1 MGVINVVD
9 LIVSPMSNKRQAG
22 PSDAARRLVQPTE
35 FPCEPLRR
43 LHQTALVC
51 RRFSLGQWDELS
63 ELNGMTTMTVP
74 PTGAMPSEEEP
85 IDALDAVDYDPVDHL
100 NAIFSHPSTLSSVS
114 HISDALRTYED
125 ELDYD
130 IGALVEEQVTSNAE
144 SVERIQA
151 AKADLSELFK
161 KIDDVRERASKTEQA
176 ITDMT
181 ADIKQLDNAKKNLTL
196 SMTALKRLQMLT
208 TAYDQLHALS
218 RTRQYRDC
226 AQLLQAVIQL
236 MAHFKSYRSIDQIA
250 ILSRNV
256 ADIQRDLLEQICE
269 DFEIAFAKGEVAQ
282 KRVMLSEA
290 CLVADALGEHAR
302 SRLVTWYCNTQ
313 LREYRQVFRNNEEAG
328 SLDNISRRYSWFRRI
343 LKIYDEENA
352 AIFPAAWRVNE
363 ILANVFCEGTRED
376 YKGILSRSVRN
387 GQTIDVNLLLSCLQ
401 ETLEF
406 EHSLERRF
414 SPPRP
419 STDTFASTE
428 NPTFS
433 QSISE
438 AFEPYL
444 SIWVEAQDKQLA
456 ALLPKYR
463 QQPIKPPDD
472 EFNSHIVVSSS
483 TELFNFYR
491 HSLQQCS
498 KLSTG
503 ASLADLAKLF
513 AKYLDQYAQQIL
525 LNYISE
531 RPPGS
536 APSAVP
542 TIEDLVIVLNTA
554 DYCYTTCNQLEEK
567 IKSRLDESLK
577 QSVDLQSQADSFMGI
592 ASAAV
597 RGLVRQVEI
606 NLEPCWR
613 EMRNTPW
620 GKIEAVSDQSSYV
633 SELLSHTKEKA
644 AEILPLLHKQQYA
657 RAFSDHLIEL
667 VSSLFISNVFQC
679 KPVSE
684 AGAEQMLLD
693 SYTLKSG
700 LSSLLPAP
708 APAGFVKRVN
718 SSFFKIETLLKTLQ
732 VRPSPPEA
740 LVQAYLIH
748 IADRNN
754 NNFRKILDLKGI
766 RSRQEQNHLVEL
778 FQLHRASDRYA
789 SSLQQSNPMLTA
801 IQAPA
806 ATSRFDASMLGS
818 AIISAA
824 KDGVDRFGN
833 PSLGAGITGGTG
845 TAGSVTGPGTSS
857 PVPNA
862 AQQVS
867 HVHSPSESSSAVNL
881 NENLKNIGKFF
892 RRDLGGFGGRFG
904 RGAD

>member
-1 MGVINVVD
+1 MIATPATNGHMPPD
-9 LIVSPMSNKRQAG
+9 AEPSP
-22 PSDAARRLVQPTE
+22 
-35 FPCEPLRR
+35 
-43 LHQTALVC
+43 
-51 RRFSLGQWDELS
+51 
-63 ELNGMTTMTVP
+63 
-74 PTGAMPSEEEP
+74 
-85 IDALDAVDYDPVDHL
+85 DALDAVDYDPIDHL
-100 NAIFSHPSTLSSVS
+100 NAIFAHPSSLSSVS
-114 HISDALRTYED
+114 QISSALHTYED
-125 ELDYD
+125 ELDDD
-130 IGALVEEQVTSNAE
+130 IGTLVETQVTSNAE
-144 SVERIQA
+144 SVERIQT

-161 KIDDVRERASKTEQA
+161 KIDDVRERASKTEQS

-181 ADIKQLDNAKKNLTL
+181 ADIKQLDNAKQNLTL

-208 TAYDQLHALS
+208 TAYDQLQALS
-218 RTRQYRDC
+218 RTRQYREC

-250 ILSRNV
+250 ILSKNV
-256 ADIQRDLLEQICE
+256 ADIQRQLLEQVCE
-269 DFEIAFAKGEVAQ
+269 DFEMAFSKSEVAQ
-282 KRVMLSEA
+282 KRGILSEA
-290 CLVADALGEHAR
+290 CQVVDALGEHAR

-328 SLDNISRRYSWFRRI
+328 SLDNISRRYAWFRRI

-352 AIFPAAWRVNE
+352 AIFPTSWRVNE

-376 YKGILSRSVRN
+376 YKGILSRSVRS

-401 ETLEF
+401 ETLDF

-414 SPPRP
+414 APPTRQ
-419 STDTFASTE
+419 STDTFASNE
-428 NPTFS
+428 APVFS

-444 SIWVEAQDKQLA
+444 SVWVEAQDKQLA

-463 QQPIKPPDD
+463 QQPLRPID
-472 EFNSHIVVSSS
+472 EEFDSHTVIPSS
-483 TELFNFYR
+483 TELFAFYR
-491 HSLQQCS
+491 HSLQQCA

-503 ASLADLAKLF
+503 NSLAELAKVF
-513 AKYLDQYAQQIL
+513 AKYLDQYAQQVL

-531 RPPGS
+531 RPS
-536 APSAVP
+536 AHTPSKTP
-542 TIEDLVIVLNTA
+542 SEEDLISVLNTA
-554 DYCYTTCNQLEEK
+554 DYCYTTCTQLEEK
-567 IKSRLDESLK
+567 IKGRLDDSIK

-597 RGLVRQVEI
+597 RGLVRKVELD
-606 NLEPCWR
+606 LESCWR

-620 GKIEAVSDQSSYV
+620 SRMEAVSDQSSYV
-633 SELLSHTKEKA
+633 G
-644 AEILPLLHKQQYA
+644 EILSRTKTRASEITQLLHKQQYA
-657 RAFSDHLIEL
+657 RAFADHLVEL
-667 VSSLFISNVFQC
+667 ISSLFISNVFQC

-684 AGAEQMLLD
+684 TGAEQMLLD

-718 SSFFKIETLLKTLQ
+718 NSFFKIEALLKTLQ
-732 VRPSPPEA
+732 VQPSPPEA

-754 NNFRKILDLKGI
+754 NNFRKILDIKGI
-766 RSRQEQNHLVEL
+766 RNRQEQNHLVEL

-789 SSLQQSNPMLTA
+789 SNLQQSNPILTA
-801 IQAPA
+801 FQTSTATTTGSVSQGLSA
-806 ATSRFDASMLGS
+806 AASMPTRFDPTMLGS

-833 PSLGAGITGGTG
+833 PLSSSAAAGTTS
-845 TAGSVTGPGTSS
+845 TSGSALNSTSAASS
-857 PVPNA
+857 PVPA
-862 AQQVS
+862 APAQPPS
-867 HVHSPSESSSAVNL
+867 HAHTPSESTATL

-904 RGAD
+904 RGAEE

>member
-1 MGVINVVD
+1 M
-9 LIVSPMSNKRQAG
+9 
-22 PSDAARRLVQPTE
+22 AAITFPTIGQMPPTE
-35 FPCEPLRR
+35 DP
-43 LHQTALVC
+43 
-51 RRFSLGQWDELS
+51 SL
-63 ELNGMTTMTVP
+63 
-74 PTGAMPSEEEP
+74 
-85 IDALDAVDYDPVDHL
+85 DALDAVDYDPIDHL
-100 NAIFSHPSTLSSVS
+100 NSIFSHPSTLSSVC
-114 HISDALRTYED
+114 HISDGLHTYKD
-125 ELDYD
+125 ELDDD
-130 IGALVEEQVTSNAE
+130 ISTLVEEQVTSNAE
-144 SVERIQA
+144 SVERIQV

-161 KIDDVRERASKTEQA
+161 KIDDVRERASKTELA
-176 ITDMT
+176 ITSMT
-181 ADIKQLDNAKKNLTL
+181 ADIKQLDHAKKNLTL

-208 TAYDQLHALS
+208 TAYDQLQALS

-256 ADIQRDLLEQICE
+256 ADIQRDLLEQVCE
-269 DFEIAFAKGEVAQ
+269 DFELVFAKGEVTQ
-282 KRVMLSEA
+282 KQGVLAEA
-290 CLVADALGEHAR
+290 CLVADALGDYAR

-328 SLDNISRRYSWFRRI
+328 SLDNISRRFSWFRRI

-352 AIFPAAWRVNE
+352 AIFPASWRVNE
-363 ILANVFCEGTRED
+363 ILANVFCEGTRD
-376 YKGILSRSVRN
+376 DFKGILSRSVRS

-401 ETLEF
+401 ETLDF

-414 SPPRP
+414 APLSRP
-419 STDTFASTE
+419 STDTFMSNEA
-428 NPTFS
+428 PVFS

-444 SIWVEAQDKQLA
+444 NVWVDAQDKQLA

-463 QQPIKPPDD
+463 QQPLKSPDD
-472 EFNSHIVVSSS
+472 EFDSHTVISSS
-483 TELFNFYR
+483 TELFTFYR
-491 HSLQQCS
+491 NSLQQCA
-498 KLSTG
+498 KLSRG
-503 ASLADLAKLF
+503 GSLAELAKVF
-513 AKYLDQYAQQIL
+513 AKYLDQYAQQVL

-531 RPPGS
+531 RPTGHTS
-536 APSAVP
+536 SKVPSVEELVP
-542 TIEDLVIVLNTA
+542 VLNTA

-567 IKSRLDESLK
+567 IKGRLDEALK
-577 QSVDLQSQADSFMGI
+577 QTVDLQSQADSFMGI

-606 NLEPCWR
+606 DLEPCWR

-620 GKIEAVSDQSSYV
+620 SKMEAVSDQSSYV
-633 SELLSHTKEKA
+633 SELLSRTKTKSS
-644 AEILPLLHKQQYA
+644 EILPLLHKQQYA
-657 RAFSDHLIEL
+657 RAFSDHVVEL
-667 VSSLFISNVFQC
+667 MSSLFLSNVYQC
-679 KPVSE
+679 RPISE
-684 AGAEQMLLD
+684 TGAEQMLLD

-748 IADRNN
+748 IADCNN
-754 NNFRKILDLKGI
+754 NNFRKILDMKGI

-789 SSLQQSNPMLTA
+789 TSMEQNNPIFATL
-801 IQAPA
+801 QAPTASSATGSVSQGLSLGSA
-806 ATSRFDASMLGS
+806 AASMPSRFDPSMLGS

-833 PSLGAGITGGTG
+833 PSLSTLGSSGTTTGSASATTHNTSSSTPGLPTSSG
-845 TAGSVTGPGTSS
+845 TAS
-857 PVPNA
+857 PAPA
-862 AQQVS
+862 SAQQPG
-867 HVHSPSESSSAVNL
+867 HVHTPSENTAAGNL

-904 RGAD
+904 RATEDAN